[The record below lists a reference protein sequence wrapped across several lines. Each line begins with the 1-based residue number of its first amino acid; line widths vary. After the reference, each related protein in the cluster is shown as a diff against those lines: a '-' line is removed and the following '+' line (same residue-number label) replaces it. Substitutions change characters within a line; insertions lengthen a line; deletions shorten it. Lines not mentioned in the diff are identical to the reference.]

1 MYKIRPFLPL
11 KVMKNVYYSLIYSHI
26 IYAIEAWGSACKTE
40 LDKICILQ
48 KRAMRLMTYN
58 DKYPTIYGPLISSD
72 TIFFELEMLKVS
84 DIYKYQVS
92 KLIFKC
98 INKMA
103 PINFHNW
110 FKINHERH
118 GYNTRSNININAGI
132 KINNLFIPSVRTTNY
147 SLKQLKNSSP
157 RIWNVLPTMIKNITS
172 LYVFLKK
179 LKLFYSSPYG

>member
-1 MYKIRPFLPL
+1 
-11 KVMKNVYYSLIYSHI
+11 
-26 IYAIEAWGSACKTE
+26 
-40 LDKICILQ
+40 
-48 KRAMRLMTYN
+48 MTYN
-58 DKYPTIYGPLISSD
+58 DKYPTIYGPLLSSD

-92 KLIFKC
+92 KLIFQC

-118 GYNTRSNININAGI
+118 GYSTRSNININAGI

-147 SLKQLKNSSP
+147 GLKQLKSSGP
-157 RIWNVLPTMIKNITS
+157 RIWNVLPTMIKNTTS
-172 LYVFLKK
+172 LHVFLKK
-179 LKLFYSSPYG
+179 LKLFYSSQYG